1 MNNISKIGLLIIGFI
16 LLIFLTMP
24 HRCRGGTNGPLQ
36 PSEDYF
42 DVEANWDVPA
52 PAANLPTTRRR
63 RRPPPPPPL
72 PASSIPSPGPAA
84 VQVYPDAAL
93 PPAAASPFAFPTS
106 PPGWRNPSL
115 PIPRATIRPAA
126 TYSHLH
132 TPPGELHEEST
143 GTHFEDFDRFTH
155 TPLSSSTT
163 GYPKTP
169 FKEKNK

>member
-24 HRCRGGTNGPLQ
+24 HRCRGGTNGSPQ

-52 PAANLPTTRRR
+52 PATNLPTTRRL
-63 RRPPPPPPL
+63 RRPPLPPPL
-72 PASSIPSPGPAA
+72 PASLFPPPGPAA
-84 VQVYPDAAL
+84 VRVYPNATL
-93 PPAAASPFAFPTS
+93 PPAAAS

-115 PIPRATIRPAA
+115 PTPRATIRPAA
-126 TYSHLH
+126 TYSQPP

-155 TPLSSSTT
+155 TPLSS
-163 GYPKTP
+163 PKTP